1 MNDSTIDFILYKVP
15 TYAYAAAILL
25 VTSWA
30 AWLFGVAQQ
39 RAAEDRFARF
49 LADHPG
55 WDPRAPRGRT

>member
-1 MNDSTIDFILYKVP
+1 MNDSTIDFILYNLL
-15 TYAYAAAILL
+15 TILP

-30 AWLFGVAQQ
+30 AWLFGAAQQ

-49 LADHPG
+49 LADNPG